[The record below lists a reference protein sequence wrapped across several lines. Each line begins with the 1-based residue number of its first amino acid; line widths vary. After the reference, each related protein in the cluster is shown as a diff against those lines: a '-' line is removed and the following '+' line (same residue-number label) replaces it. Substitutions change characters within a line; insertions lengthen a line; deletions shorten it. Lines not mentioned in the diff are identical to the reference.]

1 MASIIQSLCLGIFI
15 LAGQQAA
22 TKPSDPGRVML
33 GPDGARLFGERME
46 LDREKSLI
54 LGLSRP
60 AERVEWDFE
69 IKRPGWYQV
78 VVHYSLKEL
87 KNGQKPGFDARIGD
101 QNRLGPIHPTGD
113 ESKFLPQVLF
123 DPVELPG
130 GRHRLAL
137 GLTKQTELK
146 GLTVQKVELVRAAQ
160 PGIP

>member
-15 LAGQQAA
+15 LAGQQVA

-33 GPDGARLFGERME
+33 APDGARLFGERME
-46 LDREKSLI
+46 LNREKSLI

-69 IKRPGWYQV
+69 I
-78 VVHYSLKEL
+78 

-146 GLTVQKVELVRAAQ
+146 GLAVQKVELVRAAQ